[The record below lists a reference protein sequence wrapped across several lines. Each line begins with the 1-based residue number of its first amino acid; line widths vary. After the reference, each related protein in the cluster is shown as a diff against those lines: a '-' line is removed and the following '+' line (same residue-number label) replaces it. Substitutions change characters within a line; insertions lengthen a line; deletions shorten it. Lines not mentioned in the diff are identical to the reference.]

1 MFRQLS
7 SRLRATFCLRQASS
21 RLLFQLT
28 ARKPEISLL
37 AADSTELWIVR
48 NKHITSGV
56 QGRRNSKTPPKKK
69 FLDEE
74 DEFVFDDDANAVE
87 ETLKDSEYEA
97 LASEALGKQWSIR
110 SEENILI
117 IQPYIKWGPQKSN
130 ISPDIKLQESEDLI
144 RSLDAWKITESIKVP
159 LVGFA
164 KRTFFG
170 RGKVDELRRLTNRYN
185 YDLDQKV

>member
-1 MFRQLS
+1 MFRKLS
-7 SRLRATFCLRQASS
+7 SRFMSTVCLRQTPN
-21 RLLFQLT
+21 RLFQLN
-28 ARKPEISLL
+28 ARKLEFGLL

-48 NKHITSGV
+48 NKYITSGV

-74 DEFVFDDDANAVE
+74 DDYDFDDDAVI

-97 LASEALGKQWSIR
+97 LAAEALGTQRSIR

-117 IQPYIKWGPQKSN
+117 LQPYIKWGPQKST

-144 RSLDAWKITESIKVP
+144 RSLDAWKITESVKVP
-159 LVGFA
+159 LVGFG

-170 RGKVDELRRLTNRYN
+170 TGKIDELKRLVNKYN
-185 YDLDQKV
+185 HDPDEKV